1 MQGLRMADDAARQVR
16 QKAER
21 LWDERWT
28 FTADMNGDGLV
39 DLSDVGLWAKWV
51 FFAPGDLLL
60 LVCMKH
66 FPGLA
71 LLLGLDAASLSGPL
85 SGTLFFCVSLVVIA
99 LVTLAF
105 VFLEEQ
111 LSRGR
116 AYLLSLV
123 VWLGLS
129 GYAVYYMSDTH
140 VIIEKYLSIVLLFVL
155 FFAYRVHSRL
165 WRWYQDRNQ
174 SS

>member
-1 MQGLRMADDAARQVR
+1 MADEAARQVR

-28 FTADMNGDGLV
+28 FTADMNNDGIV

-71 LLLGLDAASLSGPL
+71 QLLELDAASLSGPL

-105 VFLEEQ
+105 VFLEGEF
-111 LSRGR
+111 SRGR

-129 GYAVYYMSDTH
+129 GYAVYYMSDTYA
-140 VIIEKYLSIVLLFVL
+140 IIDEYLNIALLFAL
-155 FFAYRVHSRL
+155 FIVYRVHSRL
-165 WRWYQDRNQ
+165 WRWHQDRKH